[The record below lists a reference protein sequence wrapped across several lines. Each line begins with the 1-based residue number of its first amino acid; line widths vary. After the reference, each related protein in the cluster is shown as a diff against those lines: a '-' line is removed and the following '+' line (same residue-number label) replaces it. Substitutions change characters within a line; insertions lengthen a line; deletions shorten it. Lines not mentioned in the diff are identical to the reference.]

1 MSVSCFILSSQT
13 DFISIISYAY
23 RENERHML
31 SPNASSDIPSE
42 KPKSHRMYDNRFLRV
57 RKQVSHLGSVFLS
70 SLLSW
75 QKTWADRTD
84 RNNKQSL
91 AHGVRVCSPGL
102 LGHVVF
108 DPEEQEAHCAMKVP
122 IAEAGSKEGDRK
134 TSSARA
140 PLPSTKFHLLRFCCL
155 KHGHK
160 L

>member
-1 MSVSCFILSSQT
+1 MIRLGVCFMFHLEFTNWLYKHHLLRIP
-13 DFISIISYAY
+13 
-23 RENERHML
+23 RERKHML

-108 DPEEQEAHCAMKVP
+108 DPEEHQGRKHTVPWKCLSRRQEAKRATGKHLQQ
-122 IAEAGSKEGDRK
+122 GHHFLLLSS
-134 TSSARA
+134 TS
-140 PLPSTKFHLLRFCCL
+140 
-155 KHGHK
+155 
-160 L
+160 